1 MKAIIISLG
10 LLISFGTEA
19 QNTLKQESGDNGA
32 PKSAYVQEGNRIH
45 VIHFHL
51 NGEVRESGYFR
62 NDVPDGKW
70 ETFAE
75 NGEKTAEINYKHGKR
90 HGEFRTWDAFSDS
103 YLEMQYADGAV
114 ISANRWV
121 KESGFAATK

>member
-32 PKSAYVQEGNRIH
+32 PKSVYLQKGNRIQVTH
-45 VIHFHL
+45 YHL
-51 NGEVRESGYFR
+51 NGAVSESGYFL
-62 NDVPDGKW
+62 NNVPDGKW
-70 ETFAE
+70 ETFAD
-75 NGEKTAEINYKHGKR
+75 NGDKTAEINYKKGKR
-90 HGEFRTWDAFSDS
+90 HGEFRTWDAFTDS
-103 YLEMQYADGAV
+103 YLEMQYADGAM

>member
-1 MKAIIISLG
+1 
-10 LLISFGTEA
+10 
-19 QNTLKQESGDNGA
+19 
-32 PKSAYVQEGNRIH
+32 
-45 VIHFHL
+45 
-51 NGEVRESGYFR
+51 
-62 NDVPDGKW
+62 VPDGKW
-70 ETFAE
+70 ETFSE
-75 NGEKTAEINYKHGKR
+75 NGDKAAEINYKDGKR